1 MSKMR
6 IENSQSIDR
15 RRFLKGAGLSL
26 ALPLLKSGA
35 SRTFAA
41 APAERPRRILAIGNH
56 LGFYPGAFFPKES
69 GADYVSSPTLKNIEK
84 HRKDF
89 TVFSHLD
96 HDVGGG
102 HGGVNAFLSGVRKQE
117 SKGFSEKN
125 VSLDQIAAEHVGSAA
140 RFPSITTGIGEGTDM
155 CWTRTGVRIP
165 PVNSPSRLFNAL
177 FTQSPQAVR
186 NAERERL
193 THRSSV
199 LDALLGSAKSLQG
212 KLNSPDRDKLDQYL
226 TSVREVEHRLQM
238 SKEWLDRPKPEP
250 GIKPIADEDRMHIE
264 EMPLFFDLLT
274 LALQTDSTRV
284 ATFEIPLGFSTTDI
298 DGVSFGY
305 HGLSHHSKGE
315 NKLTELQVAEDYI
328 FSQVNRL
335 FNSLEEAKIFDETLV
350 IVGSGMSDG
359 SRHSNKDLPV
369 LLAGGGLKHQGHV
382 VSPADKHKRVPLSN
396 LWLSSLQWF
405 GVERERFGKSSGA
418 FSQMDF
424 S

>member
-1 MSKMR
+1 MSTR
-6 IENSQSIDR
+6 EPRPIDR
-15 RRFLKGAGLSL
+15 RSFLQGAGLSL
-26 ALPLLKSGA
+26 ALPFLKSGA
-35 SRTFAA
+35 PRAFAA
-41 APAERPRRILAIGNH
+41 APADRPRRILAIGNH
-56 LGFYPGAFFPKES
+56 LGFYPGAFFPKAA

-117 SKGFSEKN
+117 SKGFAEKN

-177 FTQSPQAVR
+177 FTQSPQAIR

-382 VSPADKHKRVPLSN
+382 VCPADKHKRVPLSN

>member
-1 MSKMR
+1 MSTR
-6 IENSQSIDR
+6 EPRPIDR
-15 RRFLKGAGLSL
+15 RSFLQGAGLSL
-26 ALPLLKSGA
+26 ALPFLKSGA
-35 SRTFAA
+35 PRAFAA

-56 LGFYPGAFFPKES
+56 LGFYPGAFFPKAA

-117 SKGFSEKN
+117 SKGFAEKN

-177 FTQSPQAVR
+177 FTQSPQAIR

-382 VSPADKHKRVPLSN
+382 VCPADKHKRVPLSN

>member
-1 MSKMR
+1 MSTR
-6 IENSQSIDR
+6 EPRPIDR
-15 RRFLKGAGLSL
+15 RSFLQGAGLSL
-26 ALPLLKSGA
+26 ALPFLKSGA
-35 SRTFAA
+35 PRAFAA

-56 LGFYPGAFFPKES
+56 LGFYPGAFFPKAA

-117 SKGFSEKN
+117 SKGFAEKN

-382 VSPADKHKRVPLSN
+382 VCPADKHKRVPLSN

>member
-1 MSKMR
+1 M
-6 IENSQSIDR
+6 NSQSIDR

-26 ALPLLKSGA
+26 ALPLLNSGA
-35 SRTFAA
+35 PRTFAA
-41 APAERPRRILAIGNH
+41 APADRPRRILAIGNH

-69 GADYVSSPTLKNIEK
+69 GADYVISPTLKNIEK

-117 SKGFSEKN
+117 SKGFAEKN

-226 TSVREVEHRLQM
+226 TSVREVENRLQM

-250 GIKPIADEDRMHIE
+250 GIKPIADQDRMHIE

-315 NKLTELQVAEDYI
+315 GKLTELQVAEDYI

-335 FNSLEEAKIFDETLV
+335 FNSLQEAKIFDDTLV

-369 LLAGGGLKHQGHV
+369 LIAGGGLKHQGHV
-382 VSPADKHKRVPLSN
+382 ISPEEHHKRIPLSN
-396 LWLSSLQWF
+396 LWLSALQWF
-405 GVERERFGKSSGA
+405 GVERDDFGKSTGTFSGLN
-418 FSQMDF
+418 FS
-424 S
+424 